1 MITKSKQKTLIFEVE
16 KQNDLPS
23 IGKKLKITGMLRKL
37 SH

>member
-1 MITKSKQKTLIFEVE
+1 MITKSKQKTLISEVE

-23 IGKKLKITGMLRKL
+23 IKLKIMGMLRKL